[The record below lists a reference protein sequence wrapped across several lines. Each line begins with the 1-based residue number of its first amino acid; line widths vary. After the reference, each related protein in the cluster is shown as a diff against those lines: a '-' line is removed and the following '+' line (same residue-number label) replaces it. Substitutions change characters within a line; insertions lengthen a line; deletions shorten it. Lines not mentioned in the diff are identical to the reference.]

1 MNKSFVLGVDIGA
14 TWVRVAIA
22 DYSGNITT
30 KDKEPIDT
38 SSNWG
43 VSNQIEK
50 TTRKLCQ
57 RLDYDPKNLS
67 GIGIASAGPMNRKEG
82 KLVSPSNIPLE
93 EVPLAD
99 PLEKSFDT
107 KVELINDGVS
117 AVLAESEYG
126 AGVDYDNLVYITIS
140 TGIGGGVIMDDHLL
154 IGKNGNAAE
163 VGHFTIDEEGKLK
176 CGCGRRGHWEAYCS
190 GSNIPRFVRKK
201 LEDVDLKGQNSPLV
215 ENKRKDFQDF
225 RPRDLFEYAKQG
237 DELALD
243 LVEEIGRLNAV
254 GFATVTEAYD
264 PELITVGG
272 GVALNNPELILEPI
286 KEKISNY
293 TQNEVPRIKITPLK
307 EENVLYG
314 AIARALTLFKNQDQ
328 R

>member
-1 MNKSFVLGVDIGA
+1 MSNSFVFGVDIGA
-14 TWVRVAIA
+14 TWVRVAIS
-22 DYSGNITT
+22 DSSGNIVT

-38 SSNWG
+38 SSNLG
-43 VSNQIEK
+43 VSKQIEK
-50 TTRKLCQ
+50 VGRNLCQ
-57 RLDYDPKNLS
+57 RVDREPEDLS

-82 KLVSPSNIPLE
+82 KLVNPSNIPLE
-93 EVPLAD
+93 EVPLAE

-117 AVLAESEYG
+117 AVLAESKYG
-126 AGVDYDNLVYITIS
+126 AGKDYDNMVYITIS
-140 TGIGGGVIMDDHLL
+140 TGIGGGVIVDDHLL

-163 VGHFTIDEEGKLK
+163 VGHFTIDEEEKLK

-190 GSNIPRFVRKK
+190 GSNIPDFVRAS
-201 LEDVDLKGQNSPLV
+201 LENAEPEARNSPLL
-215 ENKRKDFQDF
+215 EEKKKDFRGFQ
-225 RPRDLFEYAKQG
+225 PRDLFEYAKQG

-243 LVEEIGRLNAV
+243 IVEEIGRLNAI

-264 PELITVGG
+264 PELITIGG

-286 KEKISNY
+286 KEKITNH
-293 TQNEVPRIKITPLK
+293 TQNEVPKIQITPLN

-314 AIARALTLFKNQDQ
+314 AIARALTLSEDLH
-328 R
+328 

>member
-1 MNKSFVLGVDIGA
+1 MNNSFVLGVDIGA
-14 TWVRVAIA
+14 TWVRVAIS
-22 DYSGNITT
+22 DSSGNIMA
-30 KDKEPIDT
+30 KDRERIDT
-38 SSNWG
+38 SSNLG
-43 VSNQIEK
+43 VSNQIDDIG
-50 TTRKLCQ
+50 RKLC
-57 RLDYDPKNLS
+57 RSIDCEPEGLR

-82 KLVSPSNIPLE
+82 RLVNPSNIPLAD
-93 EVPLAD
+93 VPLAE

-117 AVLAESEYG
+117 AVLAESKYG

-163 VGHFTIDEEGKLK
+163 VGHFTIDEEEKLK
-176 CGCGRRGHWEAYCS
+176 CGCGRRGHWEAFCS
-190 GSNIPRFVRKK
+190 GSNIPGFVRMY
-201 LEDVDLKGQNSPLV
+201 LESVDSEGQNSPLLD
-215 ENKRKDFQDF
+215 EKRKDFQDF
-225 RPRDLFEYAKQG
+225 QPRHLFEYAKQG

-243 LVEEIGRLNAV
+243 ILEEMGRLNAI

-286 KEKISNY
+286 KEKITDH
-293 TQNEVPRIKITPLK
+293 TQNEVPEIQITPLK

-314 AIARALTLFKNQDQ
+314 AIARALTLPENS